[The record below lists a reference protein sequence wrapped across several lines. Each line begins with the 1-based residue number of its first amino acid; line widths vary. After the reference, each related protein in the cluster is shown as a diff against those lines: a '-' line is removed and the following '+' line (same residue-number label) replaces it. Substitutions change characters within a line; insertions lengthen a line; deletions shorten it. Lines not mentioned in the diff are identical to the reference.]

1 MQIYTFIGNKDFL
14 MGACA
19 TEADCSI
26 FGLLAQ
32 IKWNSSGS
40 PYAKMLESKY
50 KEIKLWKKLILR
62 IN

>member
-50 KEIKLWKKLILR
+50 KEIKL
-62 IN
+62 